1 MRWSARSPPTSSR
14 ALWRL
19 SDGRRVA
26 KVRSVVPLGE
36 HRAEVDVFHGE
47 LEGLAIVEVEFP
59 SSEAADAFEPP
70 AWFGEEITGRPE
82 WGNPALAVRG
92 RPDGLRLGIG
102 A

>member
-1 MRWSARSPPTSSR
+1 M
-14 ALWRL
+14 
-19 SDGRRVA
+19 
-26 KVRSVVPLGE
+26 
-36 HRAEVDVFHGE
+36 DVFHGE

-82 WGNPALAVRG
+82 WSNPGLAVRG